1 MHSLHD
7 HSRADWYSLH
17 DHLRDIPGEDIFEL
31 GASIAGAEFCEWVQV
46 GIDVYIPHRKYQF
59 KPYSS
64 PCFSAACAAAIDHK
78 SHFFRFYQ
86 QNKFLASKMKFRL
99 VIVAKGF
106 LKLPS
111 LLMLIKQVSIN
122 SQKLGSL
129 DFWQLANSVLNKG
142 KAAIPLQSMD
152 LRCCLLLLIKQ
163 NCLQKIFLRALI
175 LMTQISF
182 YLLFFLELI

>member
-1 MHSLHD
+1 
-7 HSRADWYSLH
+7 
-17 DHLRDIPGEDIFEL
+17 
-31 GASIAGAEFCEWVQV
+31 
-46 GIDVYIPHRKYQF
+46 
-59 KPYSS
+59 
-64 PCFSAACAAAIDHK
+64 
-78 SHFFRFYQ
+78 
-86 QNKFLASKMKFRL
+86 MKFRL

-111 LLMLIKQVSIN
+111 LLMLIKQV
-122 SQKLGSL
+122 
-129 DFWQLANSVLNKG
+129 QLANSVLNKG
-142 KAAIPLQSMD
+142 KSAIPLHSMD